1 MRTSWK
7 LAALASFI
15 VLAPVP
21 AHSQVQ
27 VQAPRRLEVG
37 VDAGAVFGLGKQS
50 SVNISLP
57 ASRLRVGFFQ
67 PGSRL
72 SIEPA
77 AGFSYDKVEGTDG
90 LFTYNLEVGAL
101 YHFQPLE
108 DVAIL
113 NGGTATRFAVPYV
126 RPFMGFTGF
135 TGGNSS
141 DNEFSLG
148 TGLGTR
154 VPFRRDLA
162 IRFEGNVGYGFS
174 NKATRIGLLAG
185 LSFFPR

>member
-15 VLAPVP
+15 VLAPSP
-21 AHSQVQ
+21 ADAQ
-27 VQAPRRLEVG
+27 RRLELG
-37 VDAGAVFGLGKQS
+37 VDAGAVFGLGDLS

-57 ASRLRVGFFQ
+57 GSRLRVGFFQ
-67 PGSRL
+67 PGSRI

-90 LFTYNLEVGAL
+90 LFSYNLEVGAL
-101 YHFQPLE
+101 YHFEPLE
-108 DVAIL
+108 DVPIL

-126 RPFMGFTGF
+126 RPFVGLTGF
-135 TGGNSS
+135 TGGDSD

-148 TGLGTR
+148 AGLGTR
-154 VPFRRDLA
+154 LPFRRDLA
-162 IRFEGNVGYGFS
+162 IRVEGNIGYGFD
-174 NKATRIGLLAG
+174 NKATRVGLLAG

>member
-7 LAALASFI
+7 IAALASSI
-15 VLAPVP
+15 VLAPAP
-21 AHSQVQ
+21 ADAQ
-27 VQAPRRLEVG
+27 RRLELG
-37 VDAGAVFGLGKQS
+37 VDAGAVFGLGSQS

-57 ASRLRVGFFQ
+57 GSRLRVGFFEL
-67 PGSRL
+67 GSRISL
-72 SIEPA
+72 EPA

-90 LFTYNLEVGAL
+90 LFSYNLEFGAL
-101 YHFQPLE
+101 YHFEPLTE
-108 DVAIL
+108 VAIL
-113 NGGTATRFAVPYV
+113 GGPTVTRVAVPYV
-126 RPFMGFTGF
+126 RPFIGLTGF

-148 TGLGTR
+148 AGLGTR
-154 VPFRRDLA
+154 VAFRPDLP
-162 IRFEGNVGYGFS
+162 IRLEANVGYGFD

>member
-7 LAALASFI
+7 IVALASFT
-15 VLAPVP
+15 VLAPAP
-21 AHSQVQ
+21 ARAQ
-27 VQAPRRLEVG
+27 RRLELG
-37 VDAGAVFGLGKQS
+37 VDAGAVFGLGSKS
-50 SVNISLP
+50 SVNIDLP
-57 ASRLRVGFFQ
+57 GSRLRVGFYR

-126 RPFMGFTGF
+126 RPFIGLTGF

-148 TGLGTR
+148 AGLGTR

-162 IRFEGNVGYGFS
+162 IRFEGNVGYGFD
-174 NKATRIGLLAG
+174 NRATRIGLLAG
-185 LSFFPR
+185 LSFFPH

>member
-1 MRTSWK
+1 MHTSWK
-7 LAALASFI
+7 LAAIATLV
-15 VLAPVP
+15 VLAPAR
-21 AHSQVQ
+21 AHAQVE
-27 VQAPRRLEVG
+27 APRRLELG
-37 VDAGAVFGLGKQS
+37 VDAGAVFGLGSQS

-57 ASRLRVGFFQ
+57 GSRLRVGFFR

-90 LFTYNLEVGAL
+90 LFSYNLEVGAL

-108 DVAIL
+108 EMSIL

-126 RPFMGFTGF
+126 RPFMGLTGF
-135 TGGNSS
+135 SGGGSS

-148 TGLGTR
+148 AGLGTR
-154 VPFRRDLA
+154 IPFRRDLG
-162 IRFEGNVGYGFS
+162 IRFEGNVGYGFD

>member
-1 MRTSWK
+1 MRTSSK
-7 LAALASFI
+7 IATLASL
-15 VLAPVP
+15 LAVAAAP
-21 AHSQVQ
+21 ADAQ
-27 VQAPRRLEVG
+27 RRLELG
-37 VDAGAVFGLGKQS
+37 VDAGAVFGLGSQS
-50 SVNISLP
+50 SVNVSLP
-57 ASRLRVGFFQ
+57 GSRLRVGFFQ
-67 PGSRL
+67 PGSRI

-90 LFTYNLEVGAL
+90 LFSYNLEVGAL
-101 YHFQPLE
+101 YHFEPLVE
-108 DVAIL
+108 VAIL
-113 NGGTATRFAVPYV
+113 DGGTATRFAVPYV
-126 RPFMGFTGF
+126 RPFIGLTGF

-148 TGLGTR
+148 AGLGTR

-162 IRFEGNVGYGFS
+162 IRFEGNVGYGFD

>member
-1 MRTSWK
+1 MGRLLMRISWK
-7 LAALASFI
+7 IAALASSV
-15 VLAPVP
+15 VLAPLP
-21 AHSQVQ
+21 AEAQ
-27 VQAPRRLEVG
+27 RRLELG
-37 VDAGAVFGLGKQS
+37 VDAGAIFGLGSQS

-57 ASRLRVGFFQ
+57 GSRLRVGFFQ
-67 PGSRL
+67 LGSRL

-90 LFTYNLEVGAL
+90 LFSYNLEVGAL

-108 DVAIL
+108 DVTIL
-113 NGGTATRFAVPYV
+113 NGGSATRVAVPYV
-126 RPFMGFTGF
+126 RPFLGLTGF

-148 TGLGTR
+148 AGLGTR
-154 VPFRRDLA
+154 MPFRRDLA
-162 IRFEGNVGYGFS
+162 IRFEGNIGYGFD